1 MGEAILLL
9 HLFKMAMISAGWNP
23 LGEAFYRRF
32 ELYTMEWDSNLLD
45 LSRVHVAA
53 SPHGGP
59 VALLSRPPSPA
70 KPHIEIFNGA
80 GRQIGA
86 FKWNSGKLIGISWSA
101 SEDLICIQDDGTVLI
116 YDMFGAF
123 KRTVGMGQE
132 AKEMRIVDCQ
142 TFTTEQG
149 TGVAVMTTAFRIF
162 VINNVESSDPRIRR
176 MAEIPGLNSAPAAW
190 SIYYSDRQ
198 TKALIAFDNEL
209 FLADTSGQQRPISL
223 PLGNAADASLW
234 RFVAIS
240 VSFNQKYL
248 ALLTDD
254 GVLWVGELDFSKTH
268 VVQSVGDNGAV
279 IQMEFC
285 GTGAVVIATED
296 ALHVVGK
303 SDEFSIFSEDGRVI
317 LIPELD
323 GVRLLSVTKHEFLQR
338 VPLPIEDVFK
348 IGSLR
353 AGSMLYEAYKE
364 YDKKSKRA
372 DEYIR
377 VILEQG
383 IMNDAVGQCVMA
395 AAEEFETKMQKD
407 LLRAASFGKCFDT
420 AIDSSD
426 FVDVCQSLRILHGV
440 RHDNQIAI
448 PLTFSQLKQLTVPVL
463 IDRLVLRRQYGLAL
477 RICQYLKMPEVD
489 GAARI
494 LAHWARYKVLQQ
506 HIPDDTIAE
515 AIVNKIKDTSGISY
529 ADIAE
534 EAFEKGRPNLAIKLL
549 DHEPKASKQ
558 GQLLLKMKE
567 DKLALKKAI
576 ESGDTDFIYLV
587 LLHMRSSPDMSLG
600 KFLMILQNKDYQ
612 PAYHLFVQYCK
623 ERPERSQ
630 DLEYLYEQ
638 EINPNAMAE
647 WHFAEGLKSEDLNAR
662 LSQLRIAAEKF
673 KLQNEP
679 HARFTE
685 DQIKLLRF
693 QKKIED
699 ELQKPFLDQSLHET
713 MYTLTTMGQHKYVE
727 QLRKDF
733 KVPDRRFC
741 WMKVAALA
749 EADDWSEL
757 EKFSNNKIAAKFGG
771 EQFIDVCL
779 QYNNKLEGKK
789 YLSKVSKPNKV
800 KYCLKVG
807 QLDMAADLAAAAKN
821 TDDLL
826 LVMQSCGPGDAA
838 LVEKIRLLRAQ
849 LLERNR

>member
-1 MGEAILLL
+1 
-9 HLFKMAMISAGWNP
+9 MALISAGWNP
-23 LGEAFYRRF
+23 LGENFYRKF
-32 ELYTMEWDSNLLD
+32 ELYSMEWDPNLTD

-53 SPHGGP
+53 SPFGGP
-59 VALLSRPPSPA
+59 LALLSRPPSPA
-70 KPHIEIFNGA
+70 KPHIEIYNCS

-86 FKWNSGKLIGISWSA
+86 IKWNSGKLVGISWSS

-116 YDMFGAF
+116 YDIFGVF

-132 AKEMRIVDCQ
+132 AKEMRIIDCK
-142 TFTTEQG
+142 TFTTEHST

-162 VINNVESSDPRIRR
+162 VINNVESADPRIRR
-176 MAEIPGLNSAPAAW
+176 MAEIPGLNSAPSCW

-198 TKALIAFDNEL
+198 TKALVAFDNEL
-209 FLADTSGQQRPISL
+209 YLADSSGQQRQINL
-223 PLGNAADASLW
+223 PVGNAADTTLW
-234 RFVAIS
+234 RFAAIS

-248 ALLTDD
+248 ALLTHD
-254 GVLWVGELDFSKTH
+254 GFLWVGELDFSRAH
-268 VVQSVGDNGAV
+268 VVQSLADLGPVL
-279 IQMEFC
+279 QMEFC
-285 GTGAVVIATED
+285 GTGAIALITED
-296 ALHVVGK
+296 ELKVVGL
-303 SDEFSIFSEDGRVI
+303 SDEFSFYCDDGRIV

-323 GVRLLSVTKHEFLQR
+323 GVRLLSASRHELLQR
-338 VPLPIEDVFK
+338 VPDPIEYVFK
-348 IGSLR
+348 IGSLK

-383 IMNDAVGQCVMA
+383 IMGDAVDQCVLA
-395 AAEEFETKMQKD
+395 AAEEFETKLQKE
-407 LLRAASFGKCFDT
+407 LLRAASFGKCFET
-420 AIDSSD
+420 SIDSSR

-440 RHDNQIAI
+440 RYDNQIAM
-448 PLTFSQLKQLTVPVL
+448 PLTFSQLKHLSVPVL
-463 IDRLVLRRQYGLAL
+463 TDRLVLRRQYPIAL

-494 LAHWARYKVLQQ
+494 LGHWARYKVLQQ
-506 HIPDDTIAE
+506 HVADDAIAE
-515 AIVNKIKDTSGISY
+515 AIVNKIKDTAGISY

-534 EAFEKGRPNLAIKLL
+534 EAYENGRPHLAIKLL

-576 ESGDTDFIYLV
+576 ESGDTDFIHLV
-587 LLHMRSSPDMSLG
+587 LMHMRNSQDMSLG
-600 KFLMILQNKDYQ
+600 KFLMILQNKEFE

-623 ERPERSQ
+623 ARPERSQ
-630 DLEYLYEQ
+630 DLQYLYEQ
-638 EINPNAMAE
+638 EINPNALAD
-647 WHFAEGLKSEDLNAR
+647 WHLAEGLKTEDLNGR
-662 LSQLRIAAEKF
+662 LSQLRLASEKF

-679 HARFTE
+679 HARFTD

-693 QKKIED
+693 QKKLED
-699 ELQKPFLDQSLHET
+699 ELDRPFLDQSLHET
-713 MYTLTTMGQHKYVE
+713 MYALTTMGQHKYVE

-741 WMKVAALA
+741 WMKVTALA
-749 EADDWSEL
+749 ESEDWAEL
-757 EKFSNNKIAAKFGG
+757 EKFANNKIAAKFGG

-779 QYNNKLEGKK
+779 QHNNKVEAKK
-789 YLSKVSKPNKV
+789 YLQKVSKPNKV

-821 TDDLL
+821 TDDLY
-826 LVMQSCGPGDAA
+826 LVMQHCSPADAA
-838 LVEKIRLLRAQ
+838 LFEKIRLLRAQ
-849 LLERNR
+849 LVERNR